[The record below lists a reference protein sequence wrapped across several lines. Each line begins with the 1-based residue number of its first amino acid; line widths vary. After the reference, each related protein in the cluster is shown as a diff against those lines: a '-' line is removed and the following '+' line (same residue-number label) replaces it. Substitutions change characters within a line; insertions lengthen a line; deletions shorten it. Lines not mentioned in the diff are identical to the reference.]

1 MNEDLRVVYQS
12 NRRGDCSDRSLVL
25 AAAGIPH
32 EVVHDPGSS
41 AILVP
46 AEFSRKAGD
55 EIRLYDAE
63 NPANAAP
70 ASPPTIA
77 YQNALP
83 GVVGYFAVVCL
94 VAGLAGRAAFGLDW
108 RAAGRVDG
116 VLIRD
121 GEWWRSITAQTLHLD
136 AEHLVGNLVFGLFFG
151 WFAGRFAGSGIAWLT
166 IVVSAALANLTNTL
180 LLDPTHRA
188 IGASSAVFAALGLMS
203 GFVWRGR
210 FMKQD
215 RWVYRLGPI
224 IGGLALLMFT
234 GTGDANTDIGA
245 HLLGFV
251 YGFGGGML
259 LTRLGSHI
267 RCPRRQQAAG
277 LIVVALIAT
286 AWLLALLGRSGGGL
300 L

>member
-1 MNEDLRVVYQS
+1 MSEDFRVVYQS
-12 NRRGDCSDRSLVL
+12 NSPGDCADRSLVL
-25 AAAGIPH
+25 TAAGIPH
-32 EVVHDPGSS
+32 EVVHDERSS

-46 AEFSRKAGD
+46 AAFSLRAGD
-55 EIRLYDAE
+55 EIRLYDVE
-63 NPANAAP
+63 NAAGPP
-70 ASPPTIA
+70 ARPKPLD
-77 YQNALP
+77 YQDALP
-83 GVVGYFAVVCL
+83 GVIGYFAIVCL

-121 GEWWRSITAQTLHLD
+121 GEWWRTITAQTLHLD
-136 AEHLVGNLVFGLFFG
+136 AQHLVGNLVFGLFFG
-151 WFAGRFAGSGIAWLT
+151 WFAGRFAGSGIAWLV
-166 IVVSAALANLTNTL
+166 IVIAAALANLTNTL

-210 FMKQD
+210 FMAQE

-234 GTGDANTDIGA
+234 GTGDENTDIGA

-251 YGFGGGML
+251 YGFGGGVL
-259 LTRLGSHI
+259 LTGLRSHI

-277 LIVVALIAT
+277 LIVVALLVT
-286 AWLLALLGRSGGGL
+286 AWSLALLV
-300 L
+300 

>member
-1 MNEDLRVVYQS
+1 MNDDLRVVYQS
-12 NRRGDCSDRSLVL
+12 NSRGDCADRSLVL
-25 AAAGIPH
+25 TAAGIPH
-32 EVVHDPGSS
+32 EIVHDAGSS

-46 AEFSRKAGD
+46 ADFSLRAGD

-63 NPANAAP
+63 NPADATVP
-70 ASPPTIA
+70 RPPSMI

-83 GVVGYFAVVCL
+83 GVIGYFATVCL
-94 VAGLAGRAAFGLDW
+94 VAGLAGRSAFGLDW

-121 GEWWRSITAQTLHLD
+121 GEWWRTITAQTLHLD
-136 AEHLVGNLVFGLFFG
+136 EVHLIGNLVFGLFFG

-166 IVVSAALANLTNTL
+166 IVVAAALANLTNTL

-251 YGFGGGML
+251 YGFGGGVL
-259 LTRLGSHI
+259 LTRLQAHI
-267 RCPRRQQAAG
+267 RCNRRQQAAG
-277 LIVVALIAT
+277 LVV
-286 AWLLALLGRSGGGL
+286 LALLAAAWSLAL
-300 L
+300 LRA

>member
-1 MNEDLRVVYQS
+1 MSEDLRVVYQS
-12 NRRGDCSDRSLVL
+12 NKRGDCADRSLVL
-25 AAAGIPH
+25 TAAGIPH
-32 EVVHDPGSS
+32 EIVHDAASS

-46 AEFSRKAGD
+46 AGFSVRAG
-55 EIRLYDAE
+55 EELRLYDAE
-63 NPANAAP
+63 NPAGAVA
-70 ASPPTIA
+70 ASPPPLT

-83 GVVGYFAVVCL
+83 GVVGYFLCVCL
-94 VAGLAGRAAFGLDW
+94 IAGLAGRSAFGLDW

-121 GEWWRSITAQTLHLD
+121 GEWWRTITAQTLHLD

-210 FMKQD
+210 FMTQD

-234 GTGDANTDIGA
+234 GTGDENTDIGA

-251 YGFGGGML
+251 YGFGGGVL
-259 LTRLGSHI
+259 LTRLKSHI
-267 RCPRRQQAAG
+267 QCLRRQQAAG
-277 LIVVALIAT
+277 LIVMALVVA
-286 AWLLALLGRSGGGL
+286 AWLLALLTTG
-300 L
+300 